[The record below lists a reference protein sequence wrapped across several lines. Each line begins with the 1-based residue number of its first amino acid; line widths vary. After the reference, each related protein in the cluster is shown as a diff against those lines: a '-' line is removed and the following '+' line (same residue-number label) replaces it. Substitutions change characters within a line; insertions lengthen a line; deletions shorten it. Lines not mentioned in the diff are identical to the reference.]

1 MREPAGNG
9 STAAEGLD
17 ARDAA
22 VEVRV
27 VDGVGSLGLLKI
39 MAVALTVAGL
49 GVFFLWMRG
58 I

>member
-39 MAVALTVAGL
+39 VAVALTVAGL